1 MRILAGADLH
11 GFAGVYSWLLEVAGA
26 EQPDGLLLAGDLLG
40 VPDGYDTVEEAQ
52 AADARLVAER
62 LAAVDC
68 PVFYIMGNDDFVEL
82 EPLSGSIRS
91 VHEARVA
98 FGSFNVVGYQHT
110 LPFMGGINERPE
122 GQIEEDLHRLE
133 NLVDQDTILV
143 THGPAHGVMDTV
155 TLGGN
160 AGSIALR
167 DLVDRRQP
175 RAHIHGHIHRWFGR
189 KGRHFNVASGGRKRA
204 MLIDLESMGHRIVG
218 DGIPTS

>member
-1 MRILAGADLH
+1 VRILASADLH
-11 GFAGVYSWLLEVAGA
+11 GVAEVYSWLLEVAGA

-40 VPDGYDTVEEAQ
+40 VPDGYDRVEEAQ
-52 AADARLVAER
+52 AAEARHVAER

-68 PVFYIMGNDDFVEL
+68 PVFYIMGNDDFVDL
-82 EPLSGSIRS
+82 KPLSDSIRS

-98 FGSFNVVGYQHT
+98 FGTFNVVGYQHT

-122 GQIEEDLHRLE
+122 DQIEEDLRRLE
-133 NLVDQDTILV
+133 DLVDQGTILV

-155 TLGGN
+155 TFGGN

-175 RAHIHGHIHRWFGR
+175 RVHIHGHIHRWFGR
-189 KGRHFNVASGGRKRA
+189 DGRHFNVASVPGTELRSYDSITTEVR
-204 MLIDLESMGHRIVG
+204 
-218 DGIPTS
+218 